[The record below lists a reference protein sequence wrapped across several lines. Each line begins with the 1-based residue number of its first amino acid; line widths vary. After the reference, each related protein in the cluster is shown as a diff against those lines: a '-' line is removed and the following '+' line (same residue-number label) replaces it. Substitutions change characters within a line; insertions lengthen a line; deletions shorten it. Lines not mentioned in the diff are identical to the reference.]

1 MKACPPSPVSRRTA
15 VTLFSR
21 LRTAKGQSNPYPIYT
36 DLGSLGPVLPA
47 PWGGHLITGFDL
59 CDEVLRDR
67 AWLEPDRRWRR
78 RQGGGTRWDTP
89 SSTEMG
95 YTLLVLNPP
104 DHTRMRRVFGSLDRT
119 TISRIGETVES
130 VTGRLLDSVADRVYS
145 GGEADLVGLV
155 CEELPVRTIG
165 AWLGLPAADLA
176 RLRELTHD
184 QVFTQ
189 ELLPSARQL
198 ALSDAATP
206 ELRSYFRN
214 LVRERR
220 ARPGDDPVSRWIA
233 AWDATEPAPDPDRS
247 DEAVYYLTLSV
258 FLAALETTSSLL
270 STTVRL
276 LLENPEWWE
285 RIAAAPELAP
295 GFVEETLRYDPP
307 TPVVTRVAR
316 DDTALGGVEM
326 RRDEVVHLMLATAN
340 RDAAKHEDPH
350 RFDPLRKPGGH
361 LAFGGGIH
369 YCLGAPLARL
379 EAQTVLRQLTQRL
392 PRLALARRPT
402 WAPRVAFR
410 RLLNLDVALV

>member
-21 LRTAKGQSNPYPIYT
+21 LRTAKGQSNPFPIYT
-36 DLGSLGPVLPA
+36 DLGSLGPVFPA
-47 PWGGHLITGFDL
+47 PWGGHLVTGFDL
-59 CDEVLRDR
+59 CDEVLRNR
-67 AWLEPDRRWRR
+67 AWLEPDRSWRR

-104 DHTRMRRVFGSLDRT
+104 DHTRMRRVFGSFDRT
-119 TISRIGETVES
+119 TIGRIGETVEG
-130 VTGRLLDSVADRVYS
+130 VTGRLLDSVTDRVHG
-145 GGEADLVGLV
+145 GGEADLVDLV
-155 CEELPVRTIG
+155 CEELPVCTIG
-165 AWLGLPAADLA
+165 AWLGLPDADLP
-176 RLRELTHD
+176 RLRTLTHD

-206 ELRSYFRN
+206 ELRAYFRN
-214 LVRERR
+214 IVRERR
-220 ARPGDDPVSRWIA
+220 ARPGDDPISRWIA
-233 AWDATEPAPDPDRS
+233 TWDTTETDPDRS
-247 DEAVYYLTLSV
+247 DEAVYFLTLSV

-276 LLENPEWWE
+276 LLEHPEWWD
-285 RIAAAPELAP
+285 RLAAEPELAA

-307 TPVVTRVAR
+307 TPVVTRVAHE
-316 DDTALGGVEM
+316 DMLLGGIEM

-340 RDAAKHEDPH
+340 RDPARHRDPH
-350 RFDPLRKPGGH
+350 RFDPLRPPGH

-410 RLLNLDVALV
+410 RLLNLDVAVA